1 MPRTR
6 AHTPARWLLVFLLA
20 VNVYRAATQSI
31 TTDEAFTY
39 LRSVLTP
46 IPELWQSYDANDH
59 VLHTFLCKAS
69 VKLFGASEFT
79 PRIPALLGGVL
90 LLVSA
95 LRLCRLLFG
104 DGWYM
109 LAAFALIALNPFVL
123 DYCSIARGYGM
134 ATAFLLFSLDQLL
147 RYLQGPFRAWR
158 LYAAGIGLGLGVAAN
173 LTVVVP
179 GFALAL
185 VFAGIHLGEAARQR
199 NWPRVRARFDHF
211 VDHMAVPCVVATV
224 ALLLGPLLAA
234 RREHFYVGAK
244 TLHDSLVSF
253 NYACFWRV
261 RNLLENTPL
270 HYPVENFWLGVSL
283 VLPGVIL
290 GAGVIVALRDRE
302 RNGMLL
308 GGLCL
313 ISAALVLALHSMLGA
328 PLPERRTGLYF
339 VPLLTLLAAVV
350 VFRLPRWA
358 QVMPGGLAALVLAQ
372 FLLSWNVRVYDE
384 WLMDAGNRD
393 LALYLRSHAPPPGR
407 KLKFGGTFPLY
418 QGAQFYSRLY
428 HVDWLEFP
436 PPKVSPDDDYDVYF
450 LDEKD
455 HYLIGKRHL
464 TLRYLEPFSKVAIAA
479 PADSPLRP

>member
-1 MPRTR
+1 ML
-6 AHTPARWLLVFLLA
+6 ARWLLLFLLA

-39 LRSVLTP
+39 ARSVLTP

-69 VKLFGASEFT
+69 VKLFGTSEFT
-79 PRIPALLGGVL
+79 LRIPSLLGGVL

-109 LAAFALIALNPFVL
+109 LTAFALIALNPFVL

-147 RYLQGPFRAWR
+147 RYLEGPFVSWR
-158 LYAAGIGLGLGVAAN
+158 LYSAGIGLALGVAAN
-173 LTVVVP
+173 LTVLAP
-179 GFALAL
+179 GFALVL
-185 VFAGIHLGEAARQR
+185 VFTGIHLGEAARQR
-199 NWPRVRARFDHF
+199 NWPQVRARFDHI
-211 VDHMAVPCVVATV
+211 VDQMAVPCVVVTV
-224 ALLLGPLLAA
+224 ALLLGPLLPA
-234 RREHFYVGAK
+234 RREHFYAGAK
-244 TLHDSLVSF
+244 TLHDSLESF
-253 NYACFWRV
+253 NYACLWRV
-261 RNLLENTPL
+261 KNLLENTPL

-290 GAGVIVALRDRE
+290 AAGVVTALRYRE
-302 RNGMLL
+302 RAGMLL
-308 GGLCL
+308 TGLCVC
-313 ISAALVLALHSMLGA
+313 SAGLLLALHWVLGV
-328 PLPERRTGLYF
+328 PLPERRTGLYL
-339 VPLLTLLAAVV
+339 VPLFTLLAAQA
-350 VFRLPRWA
+350 VFRAPRWVQGIA
-358 QVMPGGLAALVLAQ
+358 ASGVALVLAQ

-418 QGAQFYSRLY
+418 QGAQFYSHLY
-428 HVDWLEFP
+428 HMDWLEFP
-436 PPKVSPDDDYDVYF
+436 PPKLSPDDDYDIYF

-455 HYLIGKRHL
+455 HSLIEKRHL
-464 TLRYLEPFSKVAIAA
+464 TLRYLQPFSKVAIAV
-479 PADSPLRP
+479 PAASPLRP